1 MSFKKTGDIKGNTES
16 LIRNLKT
23 INYPSQTSYKIL
35 TSGNPGIYL
44 PIIHYSLFNYSPVV
58 AKFLSDKHYDM
69 FAKNDLDFINTAFHC
84 LITLFNY
91 KPELTTE
98 QFFSNKFAEGKI
110 ILCKEIIDLV
120 IQKNNQLISN
130 NKKRKG
136 NNKYNKNNN
145 NNNVSPKFHELNNS
159 KNNSSHKKISST
171 KLASIN
177 NTNNPNKYSL
187 SNNINENSSNFQDNP
202 INLQSYSNGIQ
213 PNLNFDNDTNSENI
227 KVCLRIRPMS
237 LQEQSRNDVS
247 CIEPVSNEQLILKHK
262 NLRRSYTFN
271 LVFGQDS
278 SQEDV
283 FFNCSMDKLIDSAL
297 DGYSVTIFAYGQT
310 GSGKTYTIMGR
321 DDAINEKI
329 LKNNKY
335 SGIMPKSINY
345 IWSAVSRLQQK
356 FYIKVSFLEIYNE
369 QINDLL
375 NPTNNNLQIRWD
387 QKQGFF
393 VEGLLVIECKK
404 PEDIVEIILQGT
416 KNRKKGSHDLNKD
429 SSRSHSILTVYLIS
443 EFQSGSETYKK
454 YGKISFVDLAG
465 SERLKETHSKG
476 GMLKET
482 GNINKS
488 LFVLGKVISSLTD
501 KKNTNQHIPYRDSK
515 LTMLLMDSIGGTA
528 KTLMIACVS
537 PSSQYS
543 DETMSTLNYA
553 SRTMNIK
560 NKPLV
565 QMDAREKARED
576 LQEENEI
583 YLEENEF
590 LKAEFM
596 KLLGMVPKMAN
607 GGLTVEDIENYKI
620 SQGFRSNEELDKEI
634 EKLKIENED
643 LKNIRE
649 TQMKENR
656 RLNEENNLL
665 NNKLINLENVFIGGD
680 LINKQD
686 SSMSN
691 ISEKNYNISAIM
703 VENTE
708 LKKTID
714 KLETDKIQLQ
724 EMIAKGK
731 NPGVKIFNDSEEFEN
746 MKEQNSKLVRRVE
759 FLQKRERELL
769 ETIMKIKMEINI

>member
-1 MSFKKTGDIKGNTES
+1 
-16 LIRNLKT
+16 
-23 INYPSQTSYKIL
+23 
-35 TSGNPGIYL
+35 
-44 PIIHYSLFNYSPVV
+44 
-58 AKFLSDKHYDM
+58 
-69 FAKNDLDFINTAFHC
+69 
-84 LITLFNY
+84 
-91 KPELTTE
+91 
-98 QFFSNKFAEGKI
+98 
-110 ILCKEIIDLV
+110 
-120 IQKNNQLISN
+120 
-130 NKKRKG
+130 
-136 NNKYNKNNN
+136 
-145 NNNVSPKFHELNNS
+145 
-159 KNNSSHKKISST
+159 
-171 KLASIN
+171 
-177 NTNNPNKYSL
+177 
-187 SNNINENSSNFQDNP
+187 
-202 INLQSYSNGIQ
+202 
-213 PNLNFDNDTNSENI
+213 
-227 KVCLRIRPMS
+227 
-237 LQEQSRNDVS
+237 
-247 CIEPVSNEQLILKHK
+247 
-262 NLRRSYTFN
+262 
-271 LVFGQDS
+271 
-278 SQEDV
+278 
-283 FFNCSMDKLIDSAL
+283 
-297 DGYSVTIFAYGQT
+297 
-310 GSGKTYTIMGR
+310 
-321 DDAINEKI
+321 
-329 LKNNKY
+329 
-335 SGIMPKSINY
+335 
-345 IWSAVSRLQQK
+345 
-356 FYIKVSFLEIYNE
+356 
-369 QINDLL
+369 
-375 NPTNNNLQIRWD
+375 
-387 QKQGFF
+387 
-393 VEGLLVIECKK
+393 
-404 PEDIVEIILQGT
+404 
-416 KNRKKGSHDLNKD
+416 
-429 SSRSHSILTVYLIS
+429 
-443 EFQSGSETYKK
+443 
-454 YGKISFVDLAG
+454 
-465 SERLKETHSKG
+465 
-476 GMLKET
+476 
-482 GNINKS
+482 
-488 LFVLGKVISSLTD
+488 LTD

-769 ETIMKIKMEINI
+769 ETIMKLKMENNI

>member
-1 MSFKKTGDIKGNTES
+1 MKKLKLKKTSGLPNIES
-16 LIRNLKT
+16 TK
-23 INYPSQTSYKIL
+23 S
-35 TSGNPGIYL
+35 
-44 PIIHYSLFNYSPVV
+44 
-58 AKFLSDKHYDM
+58 
-69 FAKNDLDFINTAFHC
+69 
-84 LITLFNY
+84 
-91 KPELTTE
+91 
-98 QFFSNKFAEGKI
+98 
-110 ILCKEIIDLV
+110 
-120 IQKNNQLISN
+120 
-130 NKKRKG
+130 
-136 NNKYNKNNN
+136 
-145 NNNVSPKFHELNNS
+145 
-159 KNNSSHKKISST
+159 NNSSHKKISSS
-171 KLASIN
+171 KLASIS

-335 SGIMPKSINY
+335 SGVMPKSINY

-769 ETIMKIKMEINI
+769 ETIMKLKMEINI

>member
-1 MSFKKTGDIKGNTES
+1 MKKSNSKKPTNFPLIENTKS
-16 LIRNLKT
+16 NNSYRQQ
-23 INYPSQTSYKIL
+23 IN
-35 TSGNPGIYL
+35 
-44 PIIHYSLFNYSPVV
+44 
-58 AKFLSDKHYDM
+58 
-69 FAKNDLDFINTAFHC
+69 
-84 LITLFNY
+84 
-91 KPELTTE
+91 
-98 QFFSNKFAEGKI
+98 
-110 ILCKEIIDLV
+110 
-120 IQKNNQLISN
+120 ISN
-130 NKKRKG
+130 LNSQ
-136 NNKYNKNNN
+136 
-145 NNNVSPKFHELNNS
+145 NNNVYN
-159 KNNSSHKKISST
+159 
-171 KLASIN
+171 
-177 NTNNPNKYSL
+177 L
-187 SNNINENSSNFQDNP
+187 SNNINPNAQNYQDFNYGP
-202 INLQSYSNGIQ
+202 QLYSNGQQ
-213 PNLNFDNDTNSENI
+213 PNLDFDNDTNSENI

-237 LQEQSRNDVS
+237 LQEKSRNDES
-247 CIEPVSNEQLILKHK
+247 CIETVSGEQLLLSHK

-271 LVFGQDS
+271 LVFGPES

-283 FFNCSMDKLIDSAL
+283 FFNCSIDKLIDSAL

-329 LKNNKY
+329 LTNNKY

-345 IWSAVSRLQQK
+345 IWSTVANRQQK

-375 NPTNNNLQIRWD
+375 NPNNSNLQIRWD

-404 PEDIVEIILQGT
+404 PQDIVEIILQGT

-443 EFQSGSETYKK
+443 EYNSGGESYKK

-476 GMLKET
+476 GMVKET

-501 KKNTNQHIPYRDSK
+501 KKSTNQHIPYRDSK

-537 PSSQYS
+537 PSSVYS

-565 QMDAREKARED
+565 QMDSKEKAAEG
-576 LQEENEI
+576 LKEENEL

-590 LKAEFM
+590 LKNEFM
-596 KLLGMVPKMAN
+596 KLLGMVPDMSS
-607 GGLTVEDIENYKI
+607 GGLTNEDIENYKI
-620 SQGFRSNEELDKEI
+620 SQGFKSNEEMDKEI
-634 EKLKIENED
+634 EKLKIENDE
-643 LKNIRE
+643 LRKIKEN
-649 TQMKENR
+649 QMKENKK
-656 RLNEENNLL
+656 LSDENDIL
-665 NNKLINLENVFIGGD
+665 NNKLINLENVFIGSE
-680 LINKQD
+680 IMNNQD
-686 SSMSN
+686 SGLAN
-691 ISEKNYNISAIM
+691 ISETNYNVSAIM
-703 VENTE
+703 VENKE

-714 KLETDKIQLQ
+714 KLEMDKIQLQ
-724 EMIAKGK
+724 DIISRGK
-731 NPGVKIFNDSEEFEN
+731 NPGMKMHNDSVEYEN
-746 MKEQNSKLVRRVE
+746 MKDQNNKLVRRVE

-769 ETIMKIKMEINI
+769 ETIMKLKMENNI

>member
-1 MSFKKTGDIKGNTES
+1 MKKLKLKKPANLPTIES
-16 LIRNLKT
+16 TKTNNSYRKKVNVSNLK
-23 INYPSQTSYKIL
+23 
-35 TSGNPGIYL
+35 
-44 PIIHYSLFNYSPVV
+44 
-58 AKFLSDKHYDM
+58 
-69 FAKNDLDFINTAFHC
+69 
-84 LITLFNY
+84 
-91 KPELTTE
+91 
-98 QFFSNKFAEGKI
+98 
-110 ILCKEIIDLV
+110 
-120 IQKNNQLISN
+120 SN
-130 NKKRKG
+130 N
-136 NNKYNKNNN
+136 NM
-145 NNNVSPKFHELNNS
+145 NNS
-159 KNNSSHKKISST
+159 D
-171 KLASIN
+171 IN
-177 NTNNPNKYSL
+177 PL
-187 SNNINENSSNFQDNP
+187 SNNINQNSSNYQDVSYSP
-202 INLQSYSNGIQ
+202 QIYSNGAQ
-213 PNLNFDNDTNSENI
+213 PNLYFDNDTNSENI

-237 LQEQSRNDVS
+237 LQEKSRNDVA

-271 LVFGQDS
+271 LVFGQES
-278 SQEDV
+278 SQEDI
-283 FFNCSMDKLIDSAL
+283 FFNCSIDKLIDSAL

-345 IWSAVSRLQQK
+345 IWSTVSRRKEK

-375 NPTNNNLQIRWD
+375 NPTNANLQIRWE

-393 VEGLLVIECKK
+393 VGGLLVIECKK

-443 EFQSGSETYKK
+443 EVQSGSETYKK

-488 LFVLGKVISSLTD
+488 LFVLGKVISALTD

-583 YLEENEF
+583 FLQENEF

-607 GGLTVEDIENYKI
+607 GGLTQEDIENYKI
-620 SQGFRSNEELDKEI
+620 SQGYRNNEELDKEI

-643 LKNIRE
+643 LKNIKE

-656 RLNEENNLL
+656 RLSDENNLL
-665 NNKLINLENVFIGGD
+665 NSKLINLENVFIGSD
-680 LINKQD
+680 VMNKQD
-686 SSMSN
+686 SAMSN
-691 ISEKNYNISAIM
+691 ISENNYNISAII

-714 KLETDKIQLQ
+714 KLEMDKIQLQ
-724 EMIAKGK
+724 EIISKGK
-731 NPGVKIFNDSEEFEN
+731 NPGIKIYNESAEFES
-746 MKEQNSKLVRRVE
+746 MKDQNNKLIRRVE

-769 ETIMKIKMEINI
+769 ETIMKLKMENNI

>member
-1 MSFKKTGDIKGNTES
+1 MKKSSSKKKTTLPQIENNKSNNS
-16 LIRNLKT
+16 YRKQINVSNL
-23 INYPSQTSYKIL
+23 N
-35 TSGNPGIYL
+35 
-44 PIIHYSLFNYSPVV
+44 
-58 AKFLSDKHYDM
+58 
-69 FAKNDLDFINTAFHC
+69 
-84 LITLFNY
+84 
-91 KPELTTE
+91 
-98 QFFSNKFAEGKI
+98 
-110 ILCKEIIDLV
+110 
-120 IQKNNQLISN
+120 KNNII
-130 NKKRKG
+130 
-136 NNKYNKNNN
+136 NNN
-145 NNNVSPKFHELNNS
+145 NNANLF
-159 KNNSSHKKISST
+159 
-171 KLASIN
+171 
-177 NTNNPNKYSL
+177 
-187 SNNINENSSNFQDNP
+187 SNNINPNSQNSYDFNYGP
-202 INLQSYSNGIQ
+202 QSYSYGRQ
-213 PNLNFDNDTNSENI
+213 PNLDFDSDTNSENI

-237 LQEQSRNDVS
+237 VLEKSRNDTS
-247 CIEPVSNEQLILKHK
+247 CIEPVSGEQLIFSHK
-262 NLRRSYTFN
+262 NLRRNYTFN
-271 LVFGQDS
+271 LVFGPDS

-283 FFNCSMDKLIDSAL
+283 FFNCSIDKLIDSAL

-329 LKNNKY
+329 LTNNKY

-345 IWSAVSRLQQK
+345 IWSTVGNKRQK

-375 NPTNNNLQIRWD
+375 NPMNSNLQIRWD

-443 EFQSGSETYKK
+443 EFQSGVESYKK

-476 GMLKET
+476 GMVKET

-501 KKNTNQHIPYRDSK
+501 KKSTNQHIPYRDSK

-537 PSSQYS
+537 PSSIYS

-565 QMDAREKARED
+565 QMDSQEKVAED
-576 LQEENEI
+576 LKEENDI
-583 YLEENEF
+583 YIEENEF
-590 LKAEFM
+590 LKSEFM
-596 KLLGMVPKMAN
+596 KLLGMIPDMAS
-607 GGLTVEDIENYKI
+607 GGLTNEDIENYKI
-620 SQGFRSNEELDKEI
+620 SQGFRSNDELDKEI
-634 EKLKIENED
+634 ERLKIENDE
-643 LKNIRE
+643 LKKIKE
-649 TQMKENR
+649 SQMKENKN
-656 RLNEENNLL
+656 LSDENNIL
-665 NNKLINLENVFIGGD
+665 NNKLINLENVFIGSE
-680 LINKQD
+680 IMNNQD
-686 SSMSN
+686 SGLAN
-691 ISEKNYNISAIM
+691 ISDTNYNVSAIM
-703 VENTE
+703 VENRE

-714 KLETDKIQLQ
+714 KLEMDKIQLQ
-724 EMIAKGK
+724 GIVAKGK
-731 NPGVKIFNDSEEFEN
+731 NPGMKMYNDSVEFET
-746 MKEQNSKLVRRVE
+746 MKEQNTKLVRRVE

-769 ETIMKIKMEINI
+769 ETIMKLKMENNV

>member
-1 MSFKKTGDIKGNTES
+1 MKKSNSKKPTNFPLIENTKS
-16 LIRNLKT
+16 NNSYRQQ
-23 INYPSQTSYKIL
+23 IN
-35 TSGNPGIYL
+35 
-44 PIIHYSLFNYSPVV
+44 
-58 AKFLSDKHYDM
+58 
-69 FAKNDLDFINTAFHC
+69 
-84 LITLFNY
+84 
-91 KPELTTE
+91 
-98 QFFSNKFAEGKI
+98 
-110 ILCKEIIDLV
+110 
-120 IQKNNQLISN
+120 ISN
-130 NKKRKG
+130 LNSQ
-136 NNKYNKNNN
+136 
-145 NNNVSPKFHELNNS
+145 NNNVYN
-159 KNNSSHKKISST
+159 
-171 KLASIN
+171 
-177 NTNNPNKYSL
+177 L
-187 SNNINENSSNFQDNP
+187 SNNINPNAQNYQDFNYGP
-202 INLQSYSNGIQ
+202 QLYSNGQQ
-213 PNLNFDNDTNSENI
+213 PNLDFDNDTNSENI

-237 LQEQSRNDVS
+237 LQEKSRNDES
-247 CIEPVSNEQLILKHK
+247 CIETVSGEQLLLSHK

-271 LVFGQDS
+271 LVFGPES

-283 FFNCSMDKLIDSAL
+283 FFNCSIDKLIDSAL

-329 LKNNKY
+329 LTNNKY

-345 IWSAVSRLQQK
+345 IWSTVANRQQK

-375 NPTNNNLQIRWD
+375 NPNNSNLQIRWD

-404 PEDIVEIILQGT
+404 PQDIVEIILQGT

-443 EFQSGSETYKK
+443 EYNSGGESYKK

-476 GMLKET
+476 GMIKET

-537 PSSQYS
+537 PSSEYS

-576 LQEENEI
+576 LQEENEMFM
-583 YLEENEF
+583 EENEF
-590 LKAEFM
+590 LKAQFM
-596 KLLGMVPKMAN
+596 TLFGMVP
-607 GGLTVEDIENYKI
+607 
-620 SQGFRSNEELDKEI
+620 
-634 EKLKIENED
+634 
-643 LKNIRE
+643 
-649 TQMKENR
+649 
-656 RLNEENNLL
+656 
-665 NNKLINLENVFIGGD
+665 
-680 LINKQD
+680 
-686 SSMSN
+686 
-691 ISEKNYNISAIM
+691 
-703 VENTE
+703 
-708 LKKTID
+708 
-714 KLETDKIQLQ
+714 
-724 EMIAKGK
+724 
-731 NPGVKIFNDSEEFEN
+731 
-746 MKEQNSKLVRRVE
+746 
-759 FLQKRERELL
+759 
-769 ETIMKIKMEINI
+769 

>member
-1 MSFKKTGDIKGNTES
+1 MKKLKLKKNS
-16 LIRNLKT
+16 NLPNIENSK
-23 INYPSQTSYKIL
+23 
-35 TSGNPGIYL
+35 SGNN
-44 PIIHYSLFNYSPVV
+44 IIKSNS
-58 AKFLSDKHYDM
+58 
-69 FAKNDLDFINTAFHC
+69 NQIN
-84 LITLFNY
+84 
-91 KPELTTE
+91 P
-98 QFFSNKFAEGKI
+98 
-110 ILCKEIIDLV
+110 
-120 IQKNNQLISN
+120 
-130 NKKRKG
+130 
-136 NNKYNKNNN
+136 
-145 NNNVSPKFHELNNS
+145 
-159 KNNSSHKKISST
+159 
-171 KLASIN
+171 
-177 NTNNPNKYSL
+177 L
-187 SNNINENSSNFQDNP
+187 SNNINQNSSNYQNYSYGS
-202 INLQSYSNGIQ
+202 QSYSNGNQ
-213 PNLNFDNDTNSENI
+213 PNLYFDSDTNSENI

-237 LQEQSRNDVS
+237 LQEKSRNDVS
-247 CIEPVSNEQLILKHK
+247 CIEPVSNEQLILSHK

-271 LVFGQDS
+271 LVFGQES

-345 IWSAVSRLQQK
+345 IWSTVSRRQQK

-375 NPTNNNLQIRWD
+375 NPTNSNLQIRWD

-443 EFQSGSETYKK
+443 EFESGGESYKK

-476 GMLKET
+476 GMIKET

-537 PSSQYS
+537 PSSIYS

-565 QMDAREKARED
+565 QMDAREKAREN

-583 YLEENEF
+583 FIEENEF
-590 LKAEFM
+590 LKGEFM

-607 GGLTVEDIENYKI
+607 GGLTNEDIENYKI
-620 SQGFRSNEELDKEI
+620 AQGFKSNDELDKEI
-634 EKLKIENED
+634 ERLKTENED
-643 LKNIRE
+643 LKNKKE

-656 RLNEENNLL
+656 KLNEENNAL
-665 NNKLINLENVFIGGD
+665 NSKLINLENVFIGSE
-680 LINKQD
+680 LLNKKD
-686 SSMSN
+686 STMAN
-691 ISEKNYNISAIM
+691 ISEGNYNISAIM

-724 EMIAKGK
+724 EMISKK
-731 NPGVKIFNDSEEFEN
+731 NPGIKIFNEGAEFDN
-746 MKEQNSKLVRRVE
+746 MKEQNNKLVRRVE

-769 ETIMKIKMEINI
+769 ETIMKLKMENNV

>member
-1 MSFKKTGDIKGNTES
+1 MKKLKLKKPANLPTVES
-16 LIRNLKT
+16 TKTNNSYRKKVNVSNLK
-23 INYPSQTSYKIL
+23 
-35 TSGNPGIYL
+35 
-44 PIIHYSLFNYSPVV
+44 
-58 AKFLSDKHYDM
+58 
-69 FAKNDLDFINTAFHC
+69 
-84 LITLFNY
+84 
-91 KPELTTE
+91 
-98 QFFSNKFAEGKI
+98 
-110 ILCKEIIDLV
+110 
-120 IQKNNQLISN
+120 SN
-130 NKKRKG
+130 N
-136 NNKYNKNNN
+136 NM
-145 NNNVSPKFHELNNS
+145 NNS
-159 KNNSSHKKISST
+159 D
-171 KLASIN
+171 IN
-177 NTNNPNKYSL
+177 PL
-187 SNNINENSSNFQDNP
+187 SNNINQNSSNYQDVSYSP
-202 INLQSYSNGIQ
+202 QIYSNGAQ
-213 PNLNFDNDTNSENI
+213 PNLYFDNDTNSENI

-237 LQEQSRNDVS
+237 LQEKSRNDVA

-271 LVFGQDS
+271 LVFGQES
-278 SQEDV
+278 SQEDI
-283 FFNCSMDKLIDSAL
+283 FFNCSIDKLIDSAL

-345 IWSAVSRLQQK
+345 IWSTVSRRKEK

-375 NPTNNNLQIRWD
+375 NPTNANLQIRWE

-443 EFQSGSETYKK
+443 EVQSGSETYKK

-488 LFVLGKVISSLTD
+488 LFVLGKVISALTD

-583 YLEENEF
+583 FLQENEF

-607 GGLTVEDIENYKI
+607 GGLTQEDIENYKI
-620 SQGFRSNEELDKEI
+620 SQGYRNNEELDKEI

-643 LKNIRE
+643 LKNIKE

-656 RLNEENNLL
+656 RLSDENNLL
-665 NNKLINLENVFIGGD
+665 NSKLINLENVFIGSD
-680 LINKQD
+680 VMNKQD
-686 SSMSN
+686 SAVSN
-691 ISEKNYNISAIM
+691 ISENNYNISAII

-714 KLETDKIQLQ
+714 KLEMDKIQLQ
-724 EMIAKGK
+724 EIISKGK
-731 NPGVKIFNDSEEFEN
+731 NPGIKIYNESAEFEN
-746 MKEQNSKLVRRVE
+746 MKDQNNKLIRRVE

-769 ETIMKIKMEINI
+769 ETIMKLKMENNI